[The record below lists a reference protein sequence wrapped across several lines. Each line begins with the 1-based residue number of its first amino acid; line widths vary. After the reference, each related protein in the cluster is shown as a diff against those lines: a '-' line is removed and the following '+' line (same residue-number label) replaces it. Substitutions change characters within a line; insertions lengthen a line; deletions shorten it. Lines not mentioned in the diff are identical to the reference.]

1 MATQN
6 TLKGVTTPEAPAA
19 IGPYSQGVAA
29 GNLVFISG
37 QLPLDPKTGEF
48 VRGGIEEKTRRVQ
61 MNVKAIAEAVGAGL
75 SQVAK
80 TTIFLSDLG
89 NFSAVNKVYAEYFQD
104 PFPARSTVQVASLP
118 KGAEIEIEAV
128 VYLNL
133 MGA

>member
-1 MATQN
+1 MATCN
-6 TLKGVTTPEAPAA
+6 TLKAVTTPEAPAA

-29 GNLVFISG
+29 GNLFFISG

-48 VRGGIEEKTRRVQ
+48 VQGGIEEKTRRVL

-75 SQVAK
+75 GQVVK
-80 TTIFLSDLG
+80 TTIFLTDLG

-104 PFPARSTVQVASLP
+104 AFPARSTVQVSALP

-128 VYLNL
+128 VYLSER
-133 MGA
+133 